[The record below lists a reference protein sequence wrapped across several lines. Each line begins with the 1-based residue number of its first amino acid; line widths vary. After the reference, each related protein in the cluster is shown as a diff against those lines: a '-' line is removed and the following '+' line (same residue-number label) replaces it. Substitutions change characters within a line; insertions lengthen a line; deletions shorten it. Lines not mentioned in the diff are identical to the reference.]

1 MASKKFLAGIAALV
15 FAANVHALPM
25 SLTKNVAAG
34 DLLVSGTGKTFE
46 INVNDLLAGNGL
58 GSKAISLGQLTVFGH
73 SDADYKTHIDAFGN
87 YKFTGTRT
95 HYNAGACNHGVCSV
109 TDNVYTRTGSSYHY
123 DNISDTMK
131 VTVGDSSDSD
141 TAGLQQ
147 SYEKATTSEDK
158 RNGSARWGWNIY
170 ETTAD
175 DYYRS
180 YSGDLSVT
188 LDLDSKALS
197 DIIKDGILSL
207 SIFGVRGQ
215 FNVDSLRLDLLANLP
230 EPADDTKVPVPTSLL
245 LTGLGLAALAT
256 VRRRKA

>member
-1 MASKKFLAGIAALV
+1 MVSKKFLAGIAALV
-15 FAANVHALPM
+15 CAANVHALPM

-46 INVNDLLAGNGL
+46 INVNDLLAGNSL
-58 GSKAISLGQLTVFGH
+58 SSSSISLGQLTVFGH
-73 SDADYKTHIDAFGN
+73 SDAVYQSQFDDFGN
-87 YKFTGTRT
+87 YKFTGTRS
-95 HYNAGACNHGVCSV
+95 HFNAGACNHGVCSV

-123 DNISDTMK
+123 DNVSDTMK

-141 TAGLQQ
+141 TTGLQQ
-147 SYEKATTSEDK
+147 RYERATTTEDK
-158 RNGSARWGWNIY
+158 RDGSARWGWKIY
-170 ETTAD
+170 ETTSD
-175 DYYRS
+175 DFYRS

-197 DIIKDGILSL
+197 DIINDGILSL

-215 FNVDSLRLDLLANLP
+215 FNVDSLRLDLLANMP
-230 EPADDTKVPVPTSLL
+230 VPADDNQVPVPTSLL

-256 VRRRKA
+256 MRRRKA